1 MSNKA
6 ERSLTEGPI
15 LQVLAKLALPIMA
28 SSFLSTAYSI
38 TDMAWIG
45 RLGAKTV
52 AGVGVG
58 GMYIWLSSGLVA
70 LAKMGG
76 QVLMAQSVGSGEKED
91 AKHFAHAAIWL
102 TAIFG
107 ILFGVI
113 CFVFTKPLIALL
125 GIDDPVAVEHADV
138 YMKLTCGLVI
148 FSFLGRT
155 LTGLYTAQGDS
166 KTPLKAN
173 LVGLVINMVLDPVL
187 ILGIGPIPKLGV
199 FGAAVATLFAQMLVL
214 AVLIWGIFFDKKRY
228 NLLRDVKL
236 LEVPKSRHLKGVVRM
251 GVPAA
256 VQSMIYCVIS
266 MVLTRMSS
274 VYGEE
279 VIATQRVGEQIESIS
294 WNTADGFGAAM
305 NAFAGQNFGAGQLK
319 RVRKGYKMSAIMM
332 LLWGLAVALVFL
344 IFPTQ
349 ISAIFFHEAEAI
361 PYAVK
366 YLMIIGVSEPFMCI
380 ELLATGAISG
390 MGNTRVCSIISV
402 VFTSFRIPLA
412 YVLSHAGLGIAGIW
426 CAMAVTSIMKG
437 VVLHVAFYRES
448 RKEGSHYEQLYRV

>member
-6 ERSLTEGPI
+6 KRSLTEGPI

-28 SSFLSTAYSI
+28 SSFLATAYSI

-45 RLGAKTV
+45 KLGAKAV

-58 GMYIWLSSGLVA
+58 GMYLWLSSGLVA
-70 LAKMGG
+70 LARMGG
-76 QVLMAQSVGSGEKED
+76 QVKMAQEIGAGNEEAARKY
-91 AKHFAHAAIWL
+91 AHSAIWL
-102 TAIFG
+102 TVIFG
-107 ILFGVI
+107 IIFGAV
-113 CFVFTKPLIALL
+113 CFIFAGPLTALL
-125 GIDDPVAVEHADV
+125 GIDDPVTAGYADV

-148 FSFLGRT
+148 FSYMGRT

-173 LVGLVINMVLDPVL
+173 VVGLAINMVLDPVL
-187 ILGIGPIPKLGV
+187 ILGVGPFPKMGV
-199 FGAAVATLFAQMLVL
+199 LGAAIATLFAHVLVM
-214 AVLIWGIFFDKKRY
+214 AVLILGIFFDKKRH

-236 LEVPKSRHLKGVVRM
+236 LALPQTKYVAGVVRI

-256 VQSMIYCVIS
+256 VQSMIYCLIS
-266 MVLTRMSS
+266 MVLTRFAS

-279 VIATQRVGEQIESIS
+279 VIATQRVGEQIESVS

-305 NAFAGQNFGAGQLK
+305 NAFAAQNFGAGQMK
-319 RVRKGYKMSAIMM
+319 RIRKGYKISAIIM
-332 LLWGLAVALVFL
+332 LLWGAAVALVFL
-344 IFPTQ
+344 VLPTQ
-349 ISAIFFHEAEAI
+349 ISEIFFHEATAI

-390 MGNTRVCSIISV
+390 MGNTRICSIISV

-412 YVLSHAGLGIAGIW
+412 FLLSNMGLGIAGIW
-426 CAMAVTSIMKG
+426 LAMTVTSVMKG
-437 VVLHVAFYRES
+437 VVLHFTFYRQC
-448 RKEGSHYEQLYRV
+448 KMQN